1 MRDIW
6 RIRNPNAK
14 SFTFQ
19 QNHVSGFIERRLN
32 FLKISNI
39 LQESVI
45 KTDVLASFCTDHSPI
60 FFSLQ
65 LKDMPTQG
73 KSFWKF
79 NNSLTS
85 NDDYIEKMKIQT
97 SETIRLLEQDK
108 ITDKHLRWE
117 FFKYEIR
124 KFTIIFSKKLVKKE
138 NKHRIFV

>member
-1 MRDIW
+1 
-6 RIRNPNAK
+6 
-14 SFTFQ
+14 
-19 QNHVSGFIERRLN
+19 
-32 FLKISNI
+32 
-39 LQESVI
+39 
-45 KTDVLASFCTDHSPI
+45 
-60 FFSLQ
+60 
-65 LKDMPTQG
+65 MPAQG